1 MLPARNAPPGYF
13 DRPEIPKQRKCVN
26 LVKYSTDKDK
36 ELPVAFLSHPDA
48 GLRVDT
54 MASNQGSSVPHNVE
68 QITRLAQD
76 YEYNPNI
83 PLKYWLRTA
92 NSLVKEV
99 CGLFLA

>member
-1 MLPARNAPPGYF
+1 MTSN
-13 DRPEIPKQRKCVN
+13 
-26 LVKYSTDKDK
+26 
-36 ELPVAFLSHPDA
+36 
-48 GLRVDT
+48 RV
-54 MASNQGSSVPHNVE
+54 SSAPHNVE

-99 CGLFLA
+99 RRQIQADANMLGADDKFLPGRNIRTRGSR

>member
-1 MLPARNAPPGYF
+1 
-13 DRPEIPKQRKCVN
+13 
-26 LVKYSTDKDK
+26 
-36 ELPVAFLSHPDA
+36 
-48 GLRVDT
+48 
-54 MASNQGSSVPHNVE
+54 MASNRVSSAPHNVE

-99 CGLFLA
+99 RRSFQANANMLCADDKFL

>member
-1 MLPARNAPPGYF
+1 
-13 DRPEIPKQRKCVN
+13 
-26 LVKYSTDKDK
+26 
-36 ELPVAFLSHPDA
+36 
-48 GLRVDT
+48 
-54 MASNQGSSVPHNVE
+54 MASNRVSSAPHNVE

-99 CGLFLA
+99 SLVHRRQMVMCYLLLTTSVY